1 MTQFKDIELLCK
13 QYFNLVSEIKDMII
27 QEEYDDALLKLPGGE
42 KLIRKIFLAQKTVN
56 FTPEQKQ
63 KFNAIKEKIQSDE
76 KEMIDI
82 LIKLKDEIG
91 LTLKNNNKKIKINN
105 AYSITN
111 EKQQGIFINY
121 TD

>member
-91 LTLKNNNKKIKINN
+91 LTLKSNKQKIKINN